1 MPIVFGERIK
11 RLLLVTRG
19 RIQNMNI
26 TVIGSGKVGASAALN
41 TCLRELGDVL
51 LLDIVKGL
59 PQGEALDINHQLS
72 ELGID
77 CEVTGS
83 NEYEDLKQ
91 SEIIVLVAGVGRKP
105 GMTRMDL
112 LTTNANIIKDIA
124 TKISAL
130 ASGAIVI
137 VVTNPVDPMTYLALK
152 ILKEDKKRV
161 MGMGNL
167 LDLSRF
173 KSSIHETTGFSRSS
187 ISAMVIGEHGENM
200 LPLPRF
206 SSISGIP
213 LTAFLSPEI
222 ISNTL
227 NSTRKIAAEVISLKG
242 ATIHAPGNA
251 IAEMV
256 ESIVRDK
263 RNIVPVSSLL
273 EGEYGASNV
282 CIGVPVVLGVNGIER
297 IVELKLD
304 SSEREIFDRGVESV
318 KAAVTELHI

>member
-1 MPIVFGERIK
+1 
-11 RLLLVTRG
+11 
-19 RIQNMNI
+19 MNI

-41 TCLRELGDVL
+41 ACLRKLGDVL

-77 CEVTGS
+77 CRVRGS
-83 NEYEDLKQ
+83 NEYADMRG
-91 SEIIVLVAGVGRKP
+91 SDIIVLVAGVGRKP

-112 LTTNANIIKDIA
+112 LTTNANIIKDI
-124 TKISAL
+124 TNKIRSL
-130 ASGAIVI
+130 ASRAFVI
-137 VVTNPVDPMTYLALK
+137 VVTNPVDPMTYLTLK
-152 ILKEDKKRV
+152 LLGGDKMRI
-161 MGMGNL
+161 MGMGNM

-173 KSSIHETTGFSRSS
+173 KSFIHDVTGYSRGS
-187 ISAMVIGEHGENM
+187 ISAMVVGEHGENM

-213 LTAFLSPEI
+213 LTTFLSPEQI
-222 ISNTL
+222 KTTL
-227 NSTRKIAAEVISLKG
+227 ESTRKIAAEVISLKG

-251 IAEMV
+251 IASMI
-256 ESIVRDK
+256 ESIVRDRK
-263 RNIVPVSSLL
+263 SLTPVSTLL

-282 CIGVPVVLGVNGIER
+282 CLGVPAVLGANGIEK

-304 SSEREIFDRGVESV
+304 SLEREIFDRGVASV
-318 KAAVTELHI
+318 KTAISELDM

>member
-1 MPIVFGERIK
+1 
-11 RLLLVTRG
+11 
-19 RIQNMNI
+19 MNI

-41 TCLRELGDVL
+41 ACLRKLGDVL

-77 CEVTGS
+77 CRVRGS
-83 NEYEDLKQ
+83 NEYADMRG
-91 SEIIVLVAGVGRKP
+91 SDIIVLVAGVGRKP

-124 TKISAL
+124 NKIRSL
-130 ASGAIVI
+130 ASRAFVI
-137 VVTNPVDPMTYLALK
+137 VVTNPVDPMTYLTLK
-152 ILKEDKKRV
+152 LLGGDKMRI
-161 MGMGNL
+161 MGMGNM

-173 KSSIHETTGFSRSS
+173 KSFIHDVTGYSRGS

-213 LTAFLSPEI
+213 LTTFLSPEQI
-222 ISNTL
+222 KTTL
-227 NSTRKIAAEVISLKG
+227 ESTRKIAAEVISLKG

-251 IAEMV
+251 IASMI
-256 ESIVRDK
+256 ESIVRDRK
-263 RNIVPVSSLL
+263 SLTPVSTLL

-282 CIGVPVVLGVNGIER
+282 CLGVPAVLGANGIEK

-304 SSEREIFDRGVESV
+304 SSEREIFDRGVASV
-318 KAAVTELHI
+318 ETAISEIDM

>member
-1 MPIVFGERIK
+1 
-11 RLLLVTRG
+11 
-19 RIQNMNI
+19 MNI

-41 TCLRELGDVL
+41 ACLRKLGDVL

-77 CEVTGS
+77 CRVRGS
-83 NEYEDLKQ
+83 NEYADMRG
-91 SEIIVLVAGVGRKP
+91 SDIIVLVAGVGRKP

-124 TKISAL
+124 NKIRSL
-130 ASGAIVI
+130 ASRAFVI
-137 VVTNPVDPMTYLALK
+137 VVTNPVDPMTYLTLK
-152 ILKEDKKRV
+152 LLGGDKMRI
-161 MGMGNL
+161 MGMGNM

-173 KSSIHETTGFSRSS
+173 KSFIHDVTGYSRGS

-213 LTAFLSPEI
+213 LTTFLSPEQI
-222 ISNTL
+222 KTTL
-227 NSTRKIAAEVISLKG
+227 ESTRKIAAEVISLKG

-251 IAEMV
+251 IASMI
-256 ESIVRDK
+256 ESIVRDRK
-263 RNIVPVSSLL
+263 SLTPVSTLL

-282 CIGVPVVLGVNGIER
+282 CLGVPAVLGANGIEK

-304 SSEREIFDRGVESV
+304 SSEREIFDRGVASV
-318 KAAVTELHI
+318 KTAISEIDM

>member
-1 MPIVFGERIK
+1 
-11 RLLLVTRG
+11 
-19 RIQNMNI
+19 MNI

-41 TCLRELGDVL
+41 ACLRKLGDVL

-77 CEVTGS
+77 CRVRGS
-83 NEYEDLKQ
+83 NEYADMRG
-91 SEIIVLVAGVGRKP
+91 SDIIVLVAGVGRKP

-124 TKISAL
+124 NKIRPL
-130 ASGAIVI
+130 ASRAFVI
-137 VVTNPVDPMTYLALK
+137 VVTNPVDPMTYLTLN
-152 ILKEDKKRV
+152 LLGGDKMRI
-161 MGMGNL
+161 MGMGNM

-173 KSSIHETTGFSRSS
+173 KSFIHDVTGYSRGS

-200 LPLPRF
+200 LPLLRF

-213 LTAFLSPEI
+213 LTTFLSPEQI
-222 ISNTL
+222 KTTL
-227 NSTRKIAAEVISLKG
+227 ESTRKIAAEVISLKG

-251 IAEMV
+251 IASMI
-256 ESIVRDK
+256 ESIVRDRK
-263 RNIVPVSSLL
+263 SLTPVSTLL

-282 CIGVPVVLGVNGIER
+282 CLGVPAVLGVNGIEK

-304 SSEREIFDRGVESV
+304 SSEREIFDRGVASV
-318 KAAVTELHI
+318 KTAISELDM

>member
-1 MPIVFGERIK
+1 
-11 RLLLVTRG
+11 
-19 RIQNMNI
+19 MNI

-41 TCLRELGDVL
+41 ACLRKLGDVL

-77 CEVTGS
+77 CRVRGS
-83 NEYEDLKQ
+83 NEYADMRG
-91 SEIIVLVAGVGRKP
+91 SDIIVLVAGVGRKP

-112 LTTNANIIKDIA
+112 LTTNANIIKDI
-124 TKISAL
+124 TNKIRAL
-130 ASGAIVI
+130 ASRAFVI
-137 VVTNPVDPMTYLALK
+137 VVTNPVDPMTYLTLK
-152 ILKEDKKRV
+152 LLGGDKMRI
-161 MGMGNL
+161 MGMGNM

-173 KSSIHETTGFSRSS
+173 KSFIHDVTGYSRGS
-187 ISAMVIGEHGENM
+187 ISAMVVGEHGENM

-213 LTAFLSPEI
+213 LTTFLSPEQI
-222 ISNTL
+222 KTTL
-227 NSTRKIAAEVISLKG
+227 ESTRKIAAEVISLKG

-251 IAEMV
+251 IASMI
-256 ESIVRDK
+256 ESIVRDRK
-263 RNIVPVSSLL
+263 SLTPVSTLL

-282 CIGVPVVLGVNGIER
+282 CLGVPAVLGANGIEK

-304 SSEREIFDRGVESV
+304 SLEREIFDRGVASV
-318 KAAVTELHI
+318 KTAISELDM

>member
-1 MPIVFGERIK
+1 
-11 RLLLVTRG
+11 
-19 RIQNMNI
+19 MNI

-41 TCLRELGDVL
+41 ACLRKLGDVL

-77 CEVTGS
+77 CRVRGS
-83 NEYEDLKQ
+83 NEYADMRG
-91 SEIIVLVAGVGRKP
+91 SDIIVLVAGVGRKP

-112 LTTNANIIKDIA
+112 LTTNANIIKDI
-124 TKISAL
+124 TNKIRPL
-130 ASGAIVI
+130 ASRAFVI
-137 VVTNPVDPMTYLALK
+137 VVTNPVDPMTYLTLN
-152 ILKEDKKRV
+152 LLGGDKMRI
-161 MGMGNL
+161 MGMGNM

-173 KSSIHETTGFSRSS
+173 KSFIHDVTGYSRGS

-200 LPLPRF
+200 LPLLRF

-213 LTAFLSPEI
+213 LTTFLSPEQI
-222 ISNTL
+222 KTTL
-227 NSTRKIAAEVISLKG
+227 ESTRKIAAEVISLKG

-251 IAEMV
+251 IASMI
-256 ESIVRDK
+256 ESIVRDRK
-263 RNIVPVSSLL
+263 SLTPVSTLL

-282 CIGVPVVLGVNGIER
+282 CLGVPAVLGANGIEK

-304 SSEREIFDRGVESV
+304 SSEREIFDRGVASV
-318 KAAVTELHI
+318 KTAISELDM

>member
-1 MPIVFGERIK
+1 
-11 RLLLVTRG
+11 
-19 RIQNMNI
+19 MNI

-41 TCLRELGDVL
+41 ACLRKLGDVL

-77 CEVTGS
+77 CRVRGS
-83 NEYEDLKQ
+83 NEYADMRG
-91 SEIIVLVAGVGRKP
+91 SDIIVLVAGVGRKP

-124 TKISAL
+124 NKIRSL
-130 ASGAIVI
+130 ASRAFVI
-137 VVTNPVDPMTYLALK
+137 VVTNPVDPMTYLTLK
-152 ILKEDKKRV
+152 LLGGDKMRI
-161 MGMGNL
+161 MGMGNM

-173 KSSIHETTGFSRSS
+173 KSFIHDVTGYSRGS

-213 LTAFLSPEI
+213 LTTFLSPEQI
-222 ISNTL
+222 KTTL
-227 NSTRKIAAEVISLKG
+227 ESTRKIAAEVISLKG

-251 IAEMV
+251 IASMI
-256 ESIVRDK
+256 ESIVRDRK
-263 RNIVPVSSLL
+263 SLTPVSTLL

-282 CIGVPVVLGVNGIER
+282 CLGVPAVLGANGIEK

-304 SSEREIFDRGVESV
+304 SSEREIFDRGVASV
-318 KAAVTELHI
+318 KTAISELDM

>member
-1 MPIVFGERIK
+1 
-11 RLLLVTRG
+11 
-19 RIQNMNI
+19 MNI

-41 TCLRELGDVL
+41 ACLRKLGDVL

-77 CEVTGS
+77 CRVRGS
-83 NEYEDLKQ
+83 NEYADMRG
-91 SEIIVLVAGVGRKP
+91 SDIIVLVAGVGRKP

-124 TKISAL
+124 NKIRSL
-130 ASGAIVI
+130 ASRAFVI
-137 VVTNPVDPMTYLALK
+137 VVTNPVDPMTYLTLE
-152 ILKEDKKRV
+152 LLGGDKMRI
-161 MGMGNL
+161 MGMGNM

-173 KSSIHETTGFSRSS
+173 KSFIHDVTGYSRGS

-213 LTAFLSPEI
+213 LTTFLSPEQI
-222 ISNTL
+222 KTTL
-227 NSTRKIAAEVISLKG
+227 ESTRKIAAEVISLKG

-251 IAEMV
+251 IASMI
-256 ESIVRDK
+256 ESIVRDRK
-263 RNIVPVSSLL
+263 SLTPVSTLL

-282 CIGVPVVLGVNGIER
+282 CLGVPAVLGANGIEK

-304 SSEREIFDRGVESV
+304 SSEREIFDRGVASV
-318 KAAVTELHI
+318 KTAISELDM

>member
-1 MPIVFGERIK
+1 
-11 RLLLVTRG
+11 
-19 RIQNMNI
+19 MNI

-41 TCLRELGDVL
+41 ACLRNLGDVL

-77 CEVTGS
+77 CRVRGS
-83 NEYEDLKQ
+83 NEYDDMRG

-112 LTTNANIIKDIA
+112 LTTNASIIKDIA
-124 TKISAL
+124 AKIRSL
-130 ASGAIVI
+130 ASRAFVI
-137 VVTNPVDPMTYLALK
+137 VVTNPVDPMTYLTLE
-152 ILKEDKKRV
+152 LLGGDKKRI
-161 MGMGNL
+161 MGMGNM

-173 KSSIHETTGFSRSS
+173 KSFIHDVTGFSRGS

-206 SSISGIP
+206 SSISGVP
-213 LTAFLSPEI
+213 LTTFLSSDQI
-222 ISNTL
+222 KTTL
-227 NSTRKIAAEVISLKG
+227 ESTRKIAAEVISLKG

-251 IAEMV
+251 IASML
-256 ESIVRDK
+256 ESIVRDRK
-263 RNIVPVSSLL
+263 SLTPVSALL

-282 CIGVPVVLGVNGIER
+282 CLGVPTVLGSSGIEK
-297 IVELKLD
+297 IIELELD
-304 SSEREIFDRGVESV
+304 SSEREIFKRGVASV
-318 KAAVTELHI
+318 KTAISELGL

>member
-1 MPIVFGERIK
+1 
-11 RLLLVTRG
+11 
-19 RIQNMNI
+19 MNI

-41 TCLRELGDVL
+41 ACLRKLGDVL

-77 CEVTGS
+77 CRVRGS
-83 NEYEDLKQ
+83 NEYADMRG
-91 SEIIVLVAGVGRKP
+91 SDIIVLVAGVGRKP

-124 TKISAL
+124 NKIRPL
-130 ASGAIVI
+130 ASRAFVI
-137 VVTNPVDPMTYLALK
+137 VVTNPVDPMTYLTLN
-152 ILKEDKKRV
+152 LLGGDKMRI
-161 MGMGNL
+161 MGMGNM

-173 KSSIHETTGFSRSS
+173 KSFIHDVTGYSRGS

-200 LPLPRF
+200 LPLLRF

-213 LTAFLSPEI
+213 LTTFLSPEQI
-222 ISNTL
+222 KTTL
-227 NSTRKIAAEVISLKG
+227 ESTRKIAAEVISLKG

-251 IAEMV
+251 IASMI
-256 ESIVRDK
+256 ESIVRDRK
-263 RNIVPVSSLL
+263 SLTPVSTLL

-282 CIGVPVVLGVNGIER
+282 CLGVPAVLGANGIEK

-304 SSEREIFDRGVESV
+304 SSEREIFDRGVASV
-318 KAAVTELHI
+318 KTAISELDM

>member
-1 MPIVFGERIK
+1 
-11 RLLLVTRG
+11 
-19 RIQNMNI
+19 MNI

-41 TCLRELGDVL
+41 ACLRKLGDVL

-77 CEVTGS
+77 CRVRGS
-83 NEYEDLKQ
+83 NEYADMRG
-91 SEIIVLVAGVGRKP
+91 SDIIVLVAGVGRKP

-124 TKISAL
+124 NKIRSL
-130 ASGAIVI
+130 ASRAFVI
-137 VVTNPVDPMTYLALK
+137 VVTNPVDPMTYLTLN
-152 ILKEDKKRV
+152 LLGGDKMRI
-161 MGMGNL
+161 MGMGNM

-173 KSSIHETTGFSRSS
+173 KSFIHDVTGYSRGS

-213 LTAFLSPEI
+213 LTTFLSPEQI
-222 ISNTL
+222 KTTL
-227 NSTRKIAAEVISLKG
+227 ESTRKIAAEVISLKG

-251 IAEMV
+251 IASMI
-256 ESIVRDK
+256 ESIVRDRK
-263 RNIVPVSSLL
+263 SVTPVSTLL

-282 CIGVPVVLGVNGIER
+282 CLGVPAVLGANGIEK

-304 SSEREIFDRGVESV
+304 SSEREIFDRGVASV
-318 KAAVTELHI
+318 KTAISELDM

>member
-1 MPIVFGERIK
+1 
-11 RLLLVTRG
+11 
-19 RIQNMNI
+19 MNI
-26 TVIGSGKVGASAALN
+26 TVVGSGKVGASAALN

-77 CEVTGS
+77 CEVRGS
-83 NEYEDLKQ
+83 NEYNDMKD

-124 TKISAL
+124 TKIRVL
-130 ASGAIVI
+130 ASQAIVI
-137 VVTNPVDPMTYLALK
+137 VVTNPVDPMTYLTLK
-152 ILKEDKKRV
+152 LLGVDKRKV
-161 MGMGNL
+161 MGMGNM

-173 KSSIHETTGFSRSS
+173 KSFIHEITGYSRGA

-213 LTAFLSPEI
+213 LTTILSPNEI
-222 ISNTL
+222 KGTL
-227 NSTRKIAAEVISLKG
+227 DSTRKIAAEVISLKG

-251 IAEMV
+251 IAAMI

-263 RNIVPVSSLL
+263 KSLIPVSALL
-273 EGEYGASNV
+273 EGEYGVSNV
-282 CIGVPVVLGVNGIER
+282 CLGVPAVLGVNGIET

-304 SSEREIFDRGVESV
+304 NSERETFDKGVKSV
-318 KAAVTELHI
+318 KAAITEFNI

>member
-1 MPIVFGERIK
+1 
-11 RLLLVTRG
+11 
-19 RIQNMNI
+19 MNI

-41 TCLRELGDVL
+41 ACLRNLGDVL

-77 CEVTGS
+77 CRVRGS
-83 NEYEDLKQ
+83 NEYDDMRG
-91 SEIIVLVAGVGRKP
+91 SDIIVLVAGVGRKP

-124 TKISAL
+124 SKIRSLTSRAF
-130 ASGAIVI
+130 VI
-137 VVTNPVDPMTYLALK
+137 VVTNPVDPMTYLTLK
-152 ILKEDKKRV
+152 LLGGDKKRI
-161 MGMGNL
+161 MGMGNM

-173 KSSIHETTGFSRSS
+173 KSFIHDVTGFSRRS

-206 SSISGIP
+206 SSISGVP
-213 LTAFLSPEI
+213 LTTFLSSEQI
-222 ISNTL
+222 KTTL
-227 NSTRKIAAEVISLKG
+227 ESTRKIAAEVISLKG

-251 IAEMV
+251 IASML
-256 ESIVRDK
+256 ESIVRDSK
-263 RNIVPVSSLL
+263 SLMPVSALL

-282 CIGVPVVLGVNGIER
+282 CLGVPAVLGSNGIEK
-297 IVELKLD
+297 IIELQLD
-304 SSEREIFDRGVESV
+304 SSEREIFDRGVASV
-318 KAAVTELHI
+318 KTAISELGM

>member
-1 MPIVFGERIK
+1 
-11 RLLLVTRG
+11 
-19 RIQNMNI
+19 MNI

-41 TCLRELGDVL
+41 ACLRKLGDVL

-77 CEVTGS
+77 CRVRGS
-83 NEYEDLKQ
+83 NEYADMRG
-91 SEIIVLVAGVGRKP
+91 SDIIVLVAGVGRKP

-112 LTTNANIIKDIA
+112 LTTNANIIKDI
-124 TKISAL
+124 TNKIRSL
-130 ASGAIVI
+130 ASRAFVI
-137 VVTNPVDPMTYLALK
+137 VVTNPVDPMTYLTLK
-152 ILKEDKKRV
+152 LLGGDKMRI
-161 MGMGNL
+161 MGMGNM

-173 KSSIHETTGFSRSS
+173 KSFIHDVTGYSRGS

-213 LTAFLSPEI
+213 LTTFLSPEQI
-222 ISNTL
+222 KTTL
-227 NSTRKIAAEVISLKG
+227 ESTRKIAAEVISLKG

-251 IAEMV
+251 IASMI
-256 ESIVRDK
+256 ESIVRDRK
-263 RNIVPVSSLL
+263 SLTPVSTLL

-282 CIGVPVVLGVNGIER
+282 CLGVPAVLGANGIEK

-304 SSEREIFDRGVESV
+304 SSEREIFDRGVASV
-318 KAAVTELHI
+318 KTAISELDM

>member
-1 MPIVFGERIK
+1 
-11 RLLLVTRG
+11 
-19 RIQNMNI
+19 MNI

-41 TCLRELGDVL
+41 ACLRNLGDVL

-77 CEVTGS
+77 CRVRGS
-83 NEYEDLKQ
+83 NEYDDMRG

-112 LTTNANIIKDIA
+112 LTMNASIIKDIA
-124 TKISAL
+124 AKIRSL
-130 ASGAIVI
+130 ASRAFVI
-137 VVTNPVDPMTYLALK
+137 VVTNPVDPMTYLTLK
-152 ILKEDKKRV
+152 LLGGEKKRT
-161 MGMGNL
+161 MGMGNM

-173 KSSIHETTGFSRSS
+173 KSFIHDVTGFSRGS

-206 SSISGIP
+206 SSISGVP
-213 LTAFLSPEI
+213 LTTFLSSDQI
-222 ISNTL
+222 KTTL
-227 NSTRKIAAEVISLKG
+227 ESTRKIAAEVISLKG

-251 IAEMV
+251 IASML
-256 ESIVRDK
+256 ESIVRDRK
-263 RNIVPVSSLL
+263 SLTPVSALL

-282 CIGVPVVLGVNGIER
+282 CLGVPAVLGSSGIEK
-297 IVELKLD
+297 IIELELD
-304 SSEREIFDRGVESV
+304 SSEREIFNSGVASV
-318 KAAVTELHI
+318 KTAISELGL

>member
-1 MPIVFGERIK
+1 
-11 RLLLVTRG
+11 
-19 RIQNMNI
+19 MNI

-41 TCLRELGDVL
+41 SCLRKLGDVL

-72 ELGID
+72 EIGID
-77 CEVTGS
+77 CRVKGS
-83 NEYEDLKQ
+83 NEYEDLKG
-91 SEIIVLVAGVGRKP
+91 SDIIVLVAGVGRKP

-112 LTTNANIIKDIA
+112 LTTNANIIKEIA
-124 TKISAL
+124 TKIRSL
-130 ASGAIVI
+130 SSRAIVI

-152 ILKEDKKRV
+152 LLGTDKNRV
-161 MGMGNL
+161 MGMGNM

-173 KSSIHETTGFSRSS
+173 KSFIHETTGFSRGS

-213 LTAFLSPEI
+213 LNTFLSPDQVMT
-222 ISNTL
+222 TL
-227 NSTRKIAAEVISLKG
+227 ESTRKIAAEVISLKG

-251 IAEMV
+251 IAAMI
-256 ESIVRDK
+256 ESIVRNRK
-263 RNIVPVSSLL
+263 SLIPVSALL
-273 EGEYGASNV
+273 EGEYGASDV
-282 CIGVPVVLGVNGIER
+282 CLGVPAILGANGVEK

-304 SSEREIFDRGVESV
+304 GSEREIFDKGVRSV
-318 KAAVTELHI
+318 KTAITELHM

>member
-1 MPIVFGERIK
+1 
-11 RLLLVTRG
+11 
-19 RIQNMNI
+19 MNI
-26 TVIGSGKVGASAALN
+26 TIVGSGKVGASAALN

-77 CEVTGS
+77 CEVRGS
-83 NEYEDLKQ
+83 NEYNDMKD

-124 TKISAL
+124 TKIRVL
-130 ASGAIVI
+130 ASQAIVI
-137 VVTNPVDPMTYLALK
+137 VVTNPVDPMTYLTLK
-152 ILKEDKKRV
+152 LLGADKKKV
-161 MGMGNL
+161 MGMGNM

-173 KSSIHETTGFSRSS
+173 KSFIHEITRYSRGS
-187 ISAMVIGEHGENM
+187 ISPMVIGEHGENM

-206 SSISGIP
+206 SSVSGIP
-213 LTAFLSPEI
+213 LTTILSPNEI
-222 ISNTL
+222 KNTL
-227 NSTRKIAAEVISLKG
+227 DSTRKIAAEVISLKG

-251 IAEMV
+251 IAVMI

-263 RNIVPVSSLL
+263 KSLIPVSALL
-273 EGEYGASNV
+273 EGEYGVSNV
-282 CIGVPVVLGVNGIER
+282 CLGVPAVLGVNGIEN

-304 SSEREIFDRGVESV
+304 NSEREIFDRGVKSV
-318 KAAVTELHI
+318 KAAITEFNI

>member
-1 MPIVFGERIK
+1 
-11 RLLLVTRG
+11 
-19 RIQNMNI
+19 MNI
-26 TVIGSGKVGASAALN
+26 TVVGSGKVGASAALN
-41 TCLRELGDVL
+41 TCLRKLGDVL

-77 CEVTGS
+77 CKVRGS
-83 NEYEDLKQ
+83 NEYEDLKG
-91 SEIIVLVAGVGRKP
+91 SDIIVLVAGVGRKP

-112 LTTNANIIKDIA
+112 LTTNASIIKDVA
-124 TKISAL
+124 TKIRSQ
-130 ASGAIVI
+130 ASRAIVI

-152 ILKEDKKRV
+152 MLGSDKKRV
-161 MGMGNL
+161 MGMGNM

-173 KSSIHETTGFSRSS
+173 KSSIHETTGFSRGS

-200 LPLPRF
+200 LPLARF

-213 LTAFLSPEI
+213 LTTFLSPEQVMT
-222 ISNTL
+222 TL
-227 NSTRKIAAEVISLKG
+227 ESTRKIAAEVISQKG

-251 IAEMV
+251 IAAMI
-256 ESIVRDK
+256 ESIVRDRK
-263 RNIVPVSSLL
+263 NLIPVSALL

-282 CIGVPVVLGVNGIER
+282 CLGVPAVLGINGIEK

-304 SSEREIFDRGVESV
+304 SSEKELFDKGVASV
-318 KAAVTELHI
+318 KTAITELHM